1 MYSYS
6 YFNSAQSFLHRYRF
20 FLVLVIGFCGAF
32 LLGLLLWNVTAG
44 TPDAVFHVA
53 GAVPATIGDG
63 PLDEGETPGEPLDA
77 VDPEEPLVVE
87 ATELGAQDGVAT
99 LSSVFSPEVRYWE
112 PQILIWATDYDLD
125 PNLVATLMQ
134 IESCGNSQ
142 AVSSAGAR
150 GLFQV
155 MPFHFVA
162 GEEMLDPATNARRG
176 LDYLVQSLTL
186 TEGHVGM
193 ALAGYNGGHT
203 AALGSWETWPL
214 ETRRYYRWGSGIYH
228 DVSTGLEHSPTLHDW
243 LAAGGASL
251 CQQAAAV
258 LKASSAFGN

>member
-1 MYSYS
+1 MYFDNY
-6 YFNSAQSFLHRYRF
+6 YDPVQSLLLRHRF
-20 FLVLVIGFCGAF
+20 ILVLMLGFCCAF
-32 LLGLLLWNVTAG
+32 LLGLLLWNLTTG
-44 TPDAVFHVA
+44 LPAV
-53 GAVPATIGDG
+53 VPPAIGSGLAPAESG
-63 PLDEGETPGEPLDA
+63 PQGESAEPA
-77 VDPEEPLVVE
+77 EQVDSAALAELAAPVE
-87 ATELGAQDGVAT
+87 AAN
-99 LSSVFSPEVRYWE
+99 LSPVFAAEVRYWE
-112 PQILIWATDYDLD
+112 PQILAWAAEYELD

-134 IESCGNSQ
+134 IESCGNPR

-155 MPFHFVA
+155 MPFHFAA

-203 AALGSWETWPL
+203 AALGNWVSWPL
-214 ETRRYYRWGSGIYH
+214 ETRRYYRWGSGIYN
-228 DVSTGLEHSPTLHDW
+228 DVTSGLDDSPTLHDW

-258 LKASSAFGN
+258 LESVLVTRAGQEQ